1 MKTAEINKY
10 KDQLL
15 ELRDRLSAEVGH
27 MIDSVPENMTA
38 PGDISHVP
46 THNADH
52 DSEGL
57 DKEVALIRNEEGILE
72 AVELALIRI
81 EEGTFGQCLECRGDI
96 AKARIDAL
104 PYTPRCIECAQR
116 FESMEPDE
124 STGME

>member
-1 MKTAEINKY
+1 MKTAEQSKY

-15 ELRDRLSAEVGH
+15 KLRNRLSDEVGH

-81 EEGTFGQCLECRGDI
+81 EDGSFGKCLECGGEI
-96 AKARIDAL
+96 AKARLDAL
-104 PYTPRCIECAQR
+104 PYVPHCIECAQR
-116 FESMEPDE
+116 FESMDTDEPPVIE
-124 STGME
+124 